1 MTWLIWGCLA
11 ADGRG
16 DDKVAGEW
24 EGESTGEGSKGLC
37 YRLHLQYLLMYVGK
51 KCCQHWARH
60 FPGEITSLD
69 CQWDRRSPAKSL
81 NHSLAVISE
90 LQAVGFVI
98 GRSLQATVT
107 QPWPVLYHSFCSFG
121 GRFSDPL
128 YGESRKDTWK
138 QDFGWSMFMTTL
150 KDILYVGGV
159 TGSNFVSA
167 RKTLLGNK
175 NSWKYTIYDSSFKET
190 IFEKQ

>member
-11 ADGRG
+11 ADGRR

-98 GRSLQATVT
+98 GRSLLPRLRSPDLCSIIHSAHSVADLVT
-107 QPWPVLYHSFCSFG
+107 HCMVRAGRTPGNRTLDDLCS
-121 GRFSDPL
+121 
-128 YGESRKDTWK
+128 W
-138 QDFGWSMFMTTL
+138 
-150 KDILYVGGV
+150 
-159 TGSNFVSA
+159 
-167 RKTLLGNK
+167 LL
-175 NSWKYTIYDSSFKET
+175 
-190 IFEKQ
+190 